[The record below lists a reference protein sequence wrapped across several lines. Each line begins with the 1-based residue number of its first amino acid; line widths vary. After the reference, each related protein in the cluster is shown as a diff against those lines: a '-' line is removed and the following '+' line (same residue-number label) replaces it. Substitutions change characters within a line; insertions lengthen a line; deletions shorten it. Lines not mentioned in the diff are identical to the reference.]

1 MRKDYLLKNVVSMAT
16 MILGFP
22 MLANAGWGTTEQPE
36 KLYAHDGEIAGMKTA
51 RTADGK
57 TFITWLQWSG
67 TAGWGYEMHMQLLDI
82 EGNPLWGESG
92 MVVETKRNASW
103 TADYWLVATPEGD
116 AVVSWAD
123 ARYEEEAEYAD
134 GHVSV
139 LYKISQDQ
147 EQLWGEDGLLLG
159 DEYKYPATLYMFGED
174 LYAIMQP
181 NDDYAPSKL
190 VRLDSDGEF
199 AVSPIEFAG
208 QLIASE
214 GTDFIG
220 VYAGSAGTEAMRLDR
235 NLQKVWDSPAVVSKE
250 IYGGYER
257 NPYKLVSDGKGGVVV
272 SFSRNMNMLQHMPV
286 VQYVSADGEAVF
298 GDSVDVSTNDVNDHN
313 YAVIGVN
320 PEEQTIMSA
329 WQMSSGVARL
339 QGQTLDFFGERM
351 WGDEGLVLVEKG
363 SESGYTYGP
372 MTLNSLPDN
381 TWLVCYADEQWW
393 AHSQIYFANYDAN
406 GNENW
411 CKPVGQICAVDDY
424 VTYLEGN
431 NYYLF
436 WVNQETDDDWNT
448 VYSIECVK
456 MSDFLTGIRGVEDNA
471 MHPESTEYYNL
482 NGVRINSLA
491 KGLNIVRDVDGTVK
505 KVIVK

>member
-36 KLYAHDGEIAGMKTA
+36 KLYAHDGEIASMKTA

-220 VYAGSAGTEAMRLDR
+220 VYALSLNT
-235 NLQKVWDSPAVVSKE
+235 
-250 IYGGYER
+250 
-257 NPYKLVSDGKGGVVV
+257 SDA
-272 SFSRNMNMLQHMPV
+272 
-286 VQYVSADGEAVF
+286 AD
-298 GDSVDVSTNDVNDHN
+298 D
-313 YAVIGVN
+313 
-320 PEEQTIMSA
+320 
-329 WQMSSGVARL
+329 
-339 QGQTLDFFGERM
+339 
-351 WGDEGLVLVEKG
+351 
-363 SESGYTYGP
+363 
-372 MTLNSLPDN
+372 
-381 TWLVCYADEQWW
+381 
-393 AHSQIYFANYDAN
+393 
-406 GNENW
+406 
-411 CKPVGQICAVDDY
+411 
-424 VTYLEGN
+424 
-431 NYYLF
+431 
-436 WVNQETDDDWNT
+436 
-448 VYSIECVK
+448 
-456 MSDFLTGIRGVEDNA
+456 
-471 MHPESTEYYNL
+471 
-482 NGVRINSLA
+482 
-491 KGLNIVRDVDGTVK
+491 
-505 KVIVK
+505 

>member
-36 KLYAHDGEIAGMKTA
+36 KLYAHDGEIASMKTA

-174 LYAIMQP
+174 LYAIM
-181 NDDYAPSKL
+181 
-190 VRLDSDGEF
+190 
-199 AVSPIEFAG
+199 
-208 QLIASE
+208 
-214 GTDFIG
+214 
-220 VYAGSAGTEAMRLDR
+220 
-235 NLQKVWDSPAVVSKE
+235 
-250 IYGGYER
+250 
-257 NPYKLVSDGKGGVVV
+257 
-272 SFSRNMNMLQHMPV
+272 
-286 VQYVSADGEAVF
+286 
-298 GDSVDVSTNDVNDHN
+298 
-313 YAVIGVN
+313 
-320 PEEQTIMSA
+320 
-329 WQMSSGVARL
+329 
-339 QGQTLDFFGERM
+339 
-351 WGDEGLVLVEKG
+351 
-363 SESGYTYGP
+363 
-372 MTLNSLPDN
+372 
-381 TWLVCYADEQWW
+381 
-393 AHSQIYFANYDAN
+393 
-406 GNENW
+406 
-411 CKPVGQICAVDDY
+411 
-424 VTYLEGN
+424 
-431 NYYLF
+431 
-436 WVNQETDDDWNT
+436 
-448 VYSIECVK
+448 
-456 MSDFLTGIRGVEDNA
+456 
-471 MHPESTEYYNL
+471 
-482 NGVRINSLA
+482 
-491 KGLNIVRDVDGTVK
+491 
-505 KVIVK
+505 